1 MTRFHARR
9 SWLLPLLVLLLT
21 GCAGLE
27 PERAELTPLPA
38 ANDVSDVEEVEPSP
52 DRDIWDRVRDGLAFS
67 DVDNPAIEPYRRW
80 YARNPAYVQR
90 VGKRAGR
97 YLHYVLEHTALR
109 NQPTELALL
118 PIIESAYHPFAY
130 SHGRASGL
138 WQFIPGTARLYGV
151 KQNWWYD
158 GRRDIHAATD
168 AAGRYLDDLHA
179 QFDDWLLA
187 LAAYNAGPGNV
198 RRALAAARRAGEPE
212 TYWGARPWLP
222 KETQGYVPKLLAI
235 ADVVRNP
242 EALGLELPTIPDEP
256 QLVRVTVDGQID
268 LALAAD
274 LAGLDVDSLYR
285 LNPGFNR
292 WATSPDGPHHLLLPV
307 DRVAPF
313 HTALAALPASGR
325 TGWERHRIQSGESL
339 RSIARSYGT
348 TVDRLKA
355 VNDVRGSTIR
365 AGDHLM
371 IPVAIHDD
379 EAYTLTE
386 EARTR
391 AIQNRTREGKKV
403 TIRVQQGDS
412 FWTIAQRHDVGV
424 RELASWNAMAPG
436 DPLRAGQQLVVWSR
450 NADAAAA
457 PRDFR
462 APHSHNTQRQLG
474 YTVRRGDN
482 LARISQRFNVSVE
495 QLRQWNNI
503 NRGEYLQPGQ
513 VLTLYVDV
521 TEQSGSS

>member
-9 SWLLPLLVLLLT
+9 SWLLPLLALLLT
-21 GCAGLE
+21 GCAGME
-27 PERAELTPLPA
+27 HRAELSPLPEA
-38 ANDVSDVEEVEPSP
+38 QPTGPSDPIEQ
-52 DRDIWDRVRDGLAFS
+52 RDLWDRVRAGLTFS
-67 DVDNPAIEPYRRW
+67 SADHEAMEPYRKW
-80 YARNPAYVQR
+80 YARNPAYMHR
-90 VGKRAGR
+90 VANRASR
-97 YLHYVLEHTALR
+97 YLHYVLE
-109 NQPTELALL
+109 QTEARDLPAEIALL
-118 PIIESAYHPFAY
+118 PIVESAYHPFAY

-151 KQNWWYD
+151 RQDWWYD
-158 GRRDIHAATD
+158 GRRDIHASTTAAT
-168 AAGRYLDDLHA
+168 RYLEDLHG

-198 RRALAAARRAGEPE
+198 RQAQRAARRHGKP
-212 TYWGARPWLP
+212 TDFWSVRPWLP
-222 KETQGYVPKLLAI
+222 RETRGYVPKLLAVAQVI
-235 ADVVRNP
+235 RDP
-242 EALGLELPTIPDEP
+242 EAFDLELPSIPDEP
-256 QLVRVTVDGQID
+256 RLVRVEVKGQID

-274 LAGLDVDSLYR
+274 LAGLDVDTLYR

-292 WATSPDGPHHLLLPV
+292 WATGPDGPHHLLLPV

-325 TGWERHRIQSGESL
+325 TGWERHRIESGESL

-391 AIQNRTREGKKV
+391 AIQNRTREGRKV
-403 TIRVQQGDS
+403 TIRVQRGDS
-412 FWTIAQRHDVGV
+412 FWSIARRHNVGV

-436 DPLRAGQQLVVWSR
+436 DPLRAGQRLVVWSR

-521 TEQSGSS
+521 TEQSGNS